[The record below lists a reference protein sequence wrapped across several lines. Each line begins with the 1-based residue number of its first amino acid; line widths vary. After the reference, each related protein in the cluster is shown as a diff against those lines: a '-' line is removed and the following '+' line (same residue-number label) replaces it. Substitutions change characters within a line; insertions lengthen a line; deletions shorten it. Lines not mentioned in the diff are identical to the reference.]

1 MATAT
6 EHIHD
11 EVRELIRRRGIDPVA
26 DQRATRPPIDE
37 VITHYEEAGSNL
49 TLPPLIDRPTA
60 ARFVFDA
67 LAGFGP
73 LQRYLEDSDVE
84 EIWINEPGRVF
95 VCAARSVRAHH
106 NSARRWRGQGPR
118 SAMLKLSDAS
128 AAGLVQPVRRRPA
141 PGRIPA
147 ARGDHFSSGLDLS
160 ELTERDATEG
170 LQHSQMWHRVFD
182 RIQYCRV
189 PVIAALKGAVIGGGL
204 ELACAAHIRVAEPSA
219 YFALPEGQRGIFVGG
234 GGSVR
239 LPRLIG
245 VARMTDMMLTGRVYS
260 ATEGSSYGFAQYLIE
275 EGGALPKAMELAEK
289 IADNAPLTNFAV
301 LQALPMIA
309 EANPQTGLLMESL
322 MATVAQSD
330 KEAKRRIR
338 AFLDRKT
345 AKVKPT

>member
-1 MATAT
+1 MGNA
-6 EHIHD
+6 
-11 EVRELIRRRGIDPVA
+11 
-26 DQRATRPPIDE
+26 
-37 VITHYEEAGSNL
+37 
-49 TLPPLIDRPTA
+49 
-60 ARFVFDA
+60 
-67 LAGFGP
+67 
-73 LQRYLEDSDVE
+73 
-84 EIWINEPGRVF
+84 
-95 VCAARSVRAHH
+95 
-106 NSARRWRGQGPR
+106 
-118 SAMLKLSDAS
+118 AS
-128 AAGLVQPVRRRPA
+128 AATEDRAALLKIENNGAVLTVGLNRPA
-141 PGRIPA
+141 KRNALNDGIMLAIQDCFSDIPDGVGA
-147 ARGDHFSSGLDLS
+147 IVVHGVGDHFSSGLDLS
-160 ELTERDATEG
+160 ELSERDATEG

-182 RIQYCRV
+182 RIQYSRV

-245 VARMTDMMLTGRVYS
+245 VPRMIDMMLTGRVYS
-260 ATEGSSYGFAQYLIE
+260 ATEGAAYGFAQYLTDA
-275 EGGALPKAMELAEK
+275 GGALPKAIELAER
-289 IADNAPLTNFAV
+289 IAKNAPLTNFAV

-338 AFLDRKT
+338 EFLEHKT